1 MGSKP
6 GLPSTPIFPA
16 GHPEPQQQQ
25 LAQAV
30 AATKEKHHSCL
41 LGQSQTSIR
50 FGRDLRQAT
59 IGVDSFAGF
68 YKLNQGGALWLLR
81 LDAELP
87 FYHQLNRDRDAM
99 TRA

>member
-1 MGSKP
+1 MSAKDRHEAGAALLSLAWMGHT
-6 GLPSTPIFPA
+6 LI
-16 GHPEPQQQQ
+16 H
-25 LAQAV
+25 
-30 AATKEKHHSCL
+30 
-41 LGQSQTSIR
+41 

-59 IGVDSFAGF
+59 TGVDSFAEF

-87 FYHQLNRDRDAM
+87 FYDQLNSDRDAM